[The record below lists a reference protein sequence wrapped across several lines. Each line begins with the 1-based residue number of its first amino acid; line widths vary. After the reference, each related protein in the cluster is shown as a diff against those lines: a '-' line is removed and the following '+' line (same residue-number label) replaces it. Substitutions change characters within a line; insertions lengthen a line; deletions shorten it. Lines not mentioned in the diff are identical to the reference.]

1 MTATGSTDSPA
12 TDPSARAALLAR
24 LRDIVGVGA
33 LLTGDAAVAPHAT
46 DWRGRYHGRPL
57 AVVKPATTAE
67 VAAVLALCNDAGMGV
82 VPQGGNTGLVGGA
95 TADASGA
102 QLVLNLS
109 RMNRIRVIDAANNT
123 LTAEAGCVLEA
134 VQAAAASA
142 DRLFP
147 LSLASEG
154 SCELGG
160 NLSTNAGGTA
170 VLRYGNARD
179 LVLGL
184 EVVLPDGEVWDGLRG
199 LRKDNTGYDLKQLF
213 IGAEGTL
220 GVITAAVLKLFPL
233 PRERAVAIV
242 ALATPAAAVSLLG
255 QLQRDC
261 GERLSGF
268 ELFSDACLE
277 LVLRHFPGSQAPLA
291 ARAPQYALVELTDL
305 RANGRAAAFLEQ
317 ALEEALAQLVI
328 SDAAVAQSGAQ
339 AAAFWSLR
347 ENISE
352 AQAREGANI
361 KHDVSLPISA
371 IVEFLGETDAL
382 VARAFPGVRLVTFG
396 HLGDGNLHYNVSP
409 PPGVAAA
416 GFLDAL
422 AEVNRLVHDQVAR
435 FRGSIS
441 AEHGLG
447 QLKRE
452 EILRYKSPLE
462 IALMRRIK
470 ATLDPKGIMNPGKL
484 I

>member
-1 MTATGSTDSPA
+1 MTATKPINNPA
-12 TDPSARAALLAR
+12 HDPAARTALLAR
-24 LRDIVGVGA
+24 LKAIVGVGA
-33 LLTGDAAVAPHAT
+33 LLTDDAAIAPHAT
-46 DWRGRYHGRPL
+46 DWRKRYHGRPL
-57 AVVKPATTAE
+57 AVIKPATTEE
-67 VAAVLALCNDAGMGV
+67 VAAVLSLCNDTGTGV

-95 TADASGA
+95 TTDASGA

-109 RMNRIRVIDAANNT
+109 RMNRIRALDAGNNT
-123 LTAEAGCVLEA
+123 LTAEAGCVLAA

-142 DRLFP
+142 ERLFP

-154 SCELGG
+154 SCVLGG

-184 EVVLPDGEVWDGLRG
+184 EVVLPNGDIWDGLRG

-242 ALATPAAAVSLLG
+242 ALATPAAALSLLG

-268 ELFSDACLE
+268 ELFSDACLD

-291 ARAPQYALVELTDL
+291 ARAPQYVLVELSDL

-317 ALEEALAQLVI
+317 ALEAALVQGVI

-339 AAAFWSLR
+339 AGAFWSLR

-361 KHDVSLPISA
+361 KHDVSLPISSIA
-371 IVEFLGETDAL
+371 EFLAETDAQL
-382 VARAFPGVRLVTFG
+382 ARAFPGVRLVTFG

-409 PPGVAAA
+409 PPGGAPAQ
-416 GFLDAL
+416 FLDAL
-422 AEVNRLVHDQVAR
+422 ADVNRLVHDQVAR

-447 QLKRE
+447 QLKRD

-462 IALMRRIK
+462 IDLMRRIK
-470 ATLDPKGIMNPGKL
+470 AVLDPRGIMNPGKL